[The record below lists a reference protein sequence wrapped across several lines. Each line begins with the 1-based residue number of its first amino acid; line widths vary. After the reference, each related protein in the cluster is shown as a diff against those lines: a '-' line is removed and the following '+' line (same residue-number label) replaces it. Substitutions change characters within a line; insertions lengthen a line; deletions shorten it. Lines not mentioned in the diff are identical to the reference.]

1 MTALNIGAGKSVM
14 MLGDKVKSMDEI
26 IAEVAEFI
34 CSCQCA
40 QNELSQTEK
49 RFAVLQIK
57 QTLNK
62 SIYVVAFFS
71 YSKLQNF
78 EISQ

>member
-34 CSCQCA
+34 SSC
-40 QNELSQTEK
+40 
-49 RFAVLQIK
+49 
-57 QTLNK
+57 
-62 SIYVVAFFS
+62 
-71 YSKLQNF
+71 
-78 EISQ
+78 